1 MVYLP
6 QSNIYVIICNQDLKL
21 QHRIQLINV
30 IQGTKIPIFDDCKEG
45 NKGSKHRTP
54 KQQNKAN
61 LLYIAHIFFSIVILI
76 QTYYLKTKSYI
87 IREYFSVTCTAVWQP
102 FLPFT

>member
-1 MVYLP
+1 MVYLT

-30 IQGTKIPIFDDCKEG
+30 IQGTKIPIIDDCKEG

-61 LLYIAHIFFSIVILI
+61 LLYIAHIF
-76 QTYYLKTKSYI
+76 
-87 IREYFSVTCTAVWQP
+87 SV
-102 FLPFT
+102 